1 MKLNQDIICVFC
13 GKKLAIGLIKHLYL
27 NQCENFMV
35 NNEIENL
42 VNNLKFANYEKML
55 AKNVLK
61 LLLITKRLMKLKLKI

>member
-1 MKLNQDIICVFC
+1 
-13 GKKLAIGLIKHLYL
+13 
-27 NQCENFMV
+27 MV

-42 VNNLKFANYEKML
+42 VNNLTFANYEKTL